1 MLTCAPTLHARG
13 SEYEHVALGVGRYA
27 VERGQAADAVK
38 EPINLPFEK
47 WLKGQLKKAGTTSFL
62 RDASNGEYL
71 NAAVQTLYQAWLAE
85 HAPG

>member
-1 MLTCAPTLHARG
+1 MSMSLWELAATPL
-13 SEYEHVALGVGRYA
+13 SE
-27 VERGQAADAVK
+27 GQAADAVK

-47 WLKGQLKKAGTTSFL
+47 WLKGQLKQRKLALPQFL